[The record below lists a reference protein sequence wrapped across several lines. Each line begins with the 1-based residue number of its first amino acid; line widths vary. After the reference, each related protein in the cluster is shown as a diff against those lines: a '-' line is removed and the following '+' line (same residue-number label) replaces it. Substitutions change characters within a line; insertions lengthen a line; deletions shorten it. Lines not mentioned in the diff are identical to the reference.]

1 MDKEYRFRI
10 ADSFTPGTLPM
21 ERLGEYMTALAK
33 LLGEGE
39 SVHFQKLVEGSA
51 VLVAGV
57 DPPARPKVRE
67 RIRGVHDGSG
77 PKDALKAF
85 AELDEMLR
93 RDNATGALLDDTDAI
108 VVPFPGRLRP
118 EPLVFGPFRQDG
130 TLDGQV
136 IRVGGKDD
144 TVPVHLQ
151 DGAII
156 YTGLNATRDMARRL
170 GPMIYG
176 PTIRVHGSGVWF
188 RAGDGSWELR
198 SFKITDFEILDDTPL
213 QEVVANLRQVKGS
226 RWSDVPDPIQALLEE
241 RHGNGDAH

>member
-1 MDKEYRFRI
+1 MDSEYRFRI
-10 ADSFTPGTLPM
+10 AESFSPRTLPM
-21 ERLGEYMTALAK
+21 ERLGEYMMAFAK

-39 SVHFQKLVEGSA
+39 SVHFQRIVEGSA
-51 VLVAGV
+51 VLVADI

-67 RIRGVHDGSG
+67 RVRGVRDGRG

-93 RDNATGALLDDTDAI
+93 RDNATGALLDDADVTVI
-108 VVPFPGRLRP
+108 PFPGRLRP

-151 DGAII
+151 DGTVI

-170 GPMIYG
+170 GRLIYG
-176 PTIRVHGSGVWF
+176 PTIRVHGTGVWF

-198 SFKITDFEILDDTPL
+198 SFKITDFEELDETPL
-213 QEVVANLRQVKGS
+213 QDVVDSLRQVKGNG
-226 RWSDVPDPIQALLEE
+226 WQDVPDPVQALLEE
-241 RHGNGDAH
+241 RRGNGDAH